1 MRFADFG
8 GATYEVIT
16 MKNIL
21 VLFGGVSSEH
31 AVSCVSA
38 SSVIRNIPRDKYAV
52 YMLGITKTGE
62 WLLFEGDADTLPDDK
77 WLSGNCTKAV
87 ISPDRADS
95 GILVFRDT
103 GIEKI
108 HIDAVFPVLHGK
120 NGEDGTVQ
128 GLLEIAGL
136 PYVGCDTLSSAMCM
150 DKAVTN
156 LLADSVGVLQAAWV
170 AVHAYEYQK
179 DASAFI
185 VRAEEKLGYPVFVKP
200 ANAGSS
206 VGISKANNRE
216 EFFAAMET
224 ALREDKK
231 VVVEAAVQNALE
243 VECAVIGNREPMAS
257 VPGGIVPCADFYTY
271 EAKYVDDS
279 ELQIPAKISAETQEK
294 VREAAVKI
302 FTALGCTGL
311 ARVDFFVETETN
323 RVLFNEINTLPGFTA
338 ISMYPKLMEQ
348 SGVPYPKLLDRL
360 FKLAQEK

>member
-1 MRFADFG
+1 
-8 GATYEVIT
+8 

-21 VLFGGVSSEH
+21 ILFGGVSSEH

-62 WLLFEGDADTLPDDK
+62 WRLFEGDAKDLPEDK
-77 WLSGNCTKAV
+77 WLAGKCTKA
-87 ISPDRADS
+87 ILSPDRAD
-95 GILVFRDT
+95 GGLLVFRET
-103 GIEKI
+103 GLEAVRL
-108 HIDAVFPVLHGK
+108 DAVSPVLHGK

-128 GLLEIAGL
+128 GLFEIAGI
-136 PYVGCDTLSSAMCM
+136 PYVGCDTLASAMCM
-150 DKAVTN
+150 DKGVTN
-156 LLADSVGVLQAAWV
+156 LLADSVGVPQAPWL
-170 AVHAYEYQK
+170 AVTKHAYQK
-179 DASAFI
+179 DMSSFI

-206 VGISKANNRE
+206 VGISKADTRVA
-216 EFFAAMET
+216 FFAAMET
-224 ALREDKK
+224 AFREDEK

-243 VECAVIGNREPMAS
+243 VECAVIGNGEPMAS

-279 ELQIPAKISAETQEK
+279 ELQIPAHIPAETQAE
-294 VREAAVKI
+294 VRDMAVKI
-302 FTALGCTGL
+302 FSALGCKGL
-311 ARVDFFVETETN
+311 ARVDFFVEKDTN

-338 ISMYPKLMEQ
+338 ISMYPKLLEQ

-360 FKLAQEK
+360 FKLAQEKE